1 MRIVVTG
8 GAGFIGSNFV
18 RWVLESDPGASVVT
32 LDALTYAGNAENLGG
47 LDPDRHRLVVG
58 DVTRPDDVR
67 GVLDG
72 HVDAVVHFAAESH
85 VDRSI
90 LGAQAFAT
98 TNVVGTQVVLDAVR
112 AARVPRLL
120 YVSTDEVYG
129 SLAPGDAPF
138 TEQHPLRPTSPYA
151 ASKAGADL
159 LVLAAAATHGL
170 DAVITRCGNNYGP
183 YQFPEKLIPLFITN
197 ALAGERLPLYGDGRQ
212 VRDWIHVHDHCR
224 ALGTVL
230 QRGRAGRVYNVG
242 AHGERDNLALA
253 QQLMALLDVGED
265 RLVHVA
271 DRPAHDR
278 RYALDTRRIQD
289 ELGFAPVIPLDEGL
303 AATVAW
309 YREHR
314 DWWERVK
321 SGAYRTYYAAQYGER
336 LS

>member
-18 RWVLESDPGASVVT
+18 RWVLDADPGASVVT
-32 LDALTYAGNAENLGG
+32 LDALTYAGNVDNLEG
-47 LDPDRHRLVVG
+47 LDPARHRLVVG

-90 LGAQAFAT
+90 LGAQTFAA

-112 AARVPRLL
+112 AAGVPRLL
-120 YVSTDEVYG
+120 HVSTDEVYG
-129 SLAPGDAPF
+129 SLAPGDPPF
-138 TEQHPLRPTSPYA
+138 TEEHPLHPTSPYA
-151 ASKAGADL
+151 ASKAAADL
-159 LVLAAAATHGL
+159 LVLAATATHGL

-197 ALAGERLPLYGDGRQ
+197 ALTGEPLPLYGDGRQ

-224 ALGTVL
+224 ALWTVL
-230 QRGRAGRVYNVG
+230 QRGHAGRVYNVG

-253 QQLMALLDVGED
+253 RQLMALLDVAVD
-265 RLVHVA
+265 RLVHVT

-278 RYALDTRRIQD
+278 RYAVDTRRIQA
-289 ELGFAPVIPLDEGL
+289 ELGFAPAIPFDDGL
-303 AATVAW
+303 AATAAW
-309 YREHR
+309 YRDHR
-314 DWWERVK
+314 DWWQRVK